1 MQVRVLNRE
10 PSSGEPMRTFIVSL
24 FLVVVASNSC
34 FAGVAEDQA
43 DAFAK
48 IYASLCLKNI
58 TNLDSLREKL
68 KDMPKLAPEQSAHF
82 LAGNQGDAWPVSDKT
97 GTFVLAL
104 PSNKNIC
111 AVYARRA
118 DAAKAE
124 QLFVALVGNSPAPL
138 VSRPVRDERAH
149 TPANGPTHTISYEW
163 AFPNAARKML
173 FTITTATS
181 DDAQLQVLG
190 SAAMTGN

>member
-1 MQVRVLNRE
+1 
-10 PSSGEPMRTFIVSL
+10 MRTLIVSL

-34 FAGVAEDQA
+34 FAGAAEDQA

-48 IYASLCLKNI
+48 IYASFCLKNI
-58 TNLDSLREKL
+58 TNLDRLRETM
-68 KDMPKLAPEQSAHF
+68 KDVPKLAPEQAAHF
-82 LAGNQGDAWPVSDKT
+82 LAGNQGDAWPVTEKS
-97 GTFVLAL
+97 GIFVLAL

-111 AVYARRA
+111 AEYARRA

-124 QLFVALVGNSPAPL
+124 KLFVALVGNSPAPL
-138 VSRPVRDERAH
+138 VARPVRDERAQ

-163 AFPNAARKML
+163 ALPNAARKML

-190 SAAMTGN
+190 SAAMTSN

>member
-1 MQVRVLNRE
+1 
-10 PSSGEPMRTFIVSL
+10 MRTLIVSL
-24 FLVVVASNSC
+24 FLVVMGSNSC

-43 DAFAK
+43 DGFAN
-48 IYASLCLKNI
+48 IYGSLCLKNI
-58 TNLDSLREKL
+58 TNLDRLRETL
-68 KDMPKLAPEQSAHF
+68 KDVPKLPPEQAAHF
-82 LAGNQGDAWPVSDKT
+82 LAGNQGDAWPVTDKS

-111 AVYARRA
+111 AVYARRS

-124 QLFVALVGNSPAPL
+124 KLFVALVGHSPAPM

-163 AFPNAARKML
+163 ALPNASRKML
-173 FTITTATS
+173 FTITTATA

-190 SAAMTGN
+190 SAAMTSN

>member
-1 MQVRVLNRE
+1 
-10 PSSGEPMRTFIVSL
+10 MRTCIVAL
-24 FLVVVASNSC
+24 FLVVLATNSC
-34 FAGVAEDQA
+34 FAGEAEDQA
-43 DAFAK
+43 DGFAN
-48 IYASLCLKNI
+48 IYGSLCLKNI
-58 TNLDSLREKL
+58 TNLDRLRETL
-68 KDMPKLAPEQSAHF
+68 KDVPKLAPEF

-124 QLFVALVGNSPAPL
+124 KLFVALVGNSPAPL
-138 VSRPVRDERAH
+138 VSRPIRDERAH

-163 AFPNAARKML
+163 ALPNAARKML

-190 SAAMTGN
+190 SAAMTSN

>member
-1 MQVRVLNRE
+1 
-10 PSSGEPMRTFIVSL
+10 MRTCIVSL
-24 FLVVVASNSC
+24 FLTIVVCTSC
-34 FAGVAEDQA
+34 FAGTAEDQA
-43 DAFAK
+43 DAFAR

-68 KDMPKLAPEQSAHF
+68 KDMPKLTPEQAAHF
-82 LAGNQGDAWPVSDKT
+82 LAGNQGDAWPISDTT

-104 PSNKNIC
+104 PRDKNIC

-118 DAAKAE
+118 DATKAE
-124 QLFVALVGNSPAPL
+124 KLFVALVGNSPAPL
-138 VSRPVRDERAH
+138 VARPVRDERAH

-163 AFPNAARKML
+163 ALPNAARKML
-173 FTITTATS
+173 FSITTATS

-190 SAAMTGN
+190 SAAMTAN